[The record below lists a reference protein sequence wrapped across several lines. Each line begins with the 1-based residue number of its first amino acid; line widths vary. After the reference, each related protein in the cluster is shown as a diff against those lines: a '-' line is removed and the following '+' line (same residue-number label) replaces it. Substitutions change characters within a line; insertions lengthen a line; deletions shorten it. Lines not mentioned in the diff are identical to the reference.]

1 MQPQREPQ
9 LRAVTQHSKSPG
21 VPTAGSCCHTGHSG
35 AAQGEPREAGFPAE
49 PLQLVCCWAVLGK
62 GCVLS
67 GSAEQPDG
75 STGRGAVNRWLP
87 FQQQR
92 HPRQRANI

>member
-1 MQPQREPQ
+1 MQPQREPP
-9 LRAVTQHSKSPG
+9 LRAVTQHLKSPR
-21 VPTAGSCCHTGHSG
+21 VPMAGSCCHTGHSR
-35 AAQGEPREAGFPAE
+35 AAQGELREAGFPAE
-49 PLQLVCCWAVLGK
+49 ALQPICCWAVLGK

-67 GSAEQPDG
+67 GSAEQPDS